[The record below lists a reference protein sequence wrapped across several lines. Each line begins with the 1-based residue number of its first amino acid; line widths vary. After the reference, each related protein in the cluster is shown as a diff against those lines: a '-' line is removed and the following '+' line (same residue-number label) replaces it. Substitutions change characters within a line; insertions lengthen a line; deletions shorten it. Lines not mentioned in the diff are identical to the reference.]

1 MPLLKEHIATIT
13 TIMNNGGEVSD
24 DFQFSDQQ
32 IYFILKSI
40 RSFLLKQRIDSGKY
54 ISPFNYQTIPCFKLI
69 LAEIK
74 DCECYTADCKGLQS
88 TCTIPTIIASN
99 KGLIV
104 DGIYSINTAK
114 PTRLAPL
121 TFDEYRLSQ
130 YSKTMRDVK
139 GYFIVGDKLHVVGYD
154 RLAAVKIRALFDDP
168 VEVLTMTPSCACNDD
183 GSALCLDPYEV
194 EFPLDSDLSK
204 TLWSMTYD
212 EILRVASK
220 MTPDLKNDARPAY
233 AQVDKK

>member
-1 MPLLKEHIATIT
+1 MAKLKEHLSTVT
-13 TIMNNGGEVSD
+13 TIMNNGIPTD
-24 DFQFSDQQ
+24 DYQFSDQQ
-32 IYFILKSI
+32 IYFILKAI

-54 ISPFNYQTIPCFKLI
+54 ISPFNYQTIPCFKLV
-69 LAEIK
+69 LAKIE
-74 DCECYTADCKGLQS
+74 DCECYTADCQSLQS

-104 DGIYSINTAK
+104 DGIYTINTNK

-130 YSKTMRDVK
+130 YSKTMKDVK
-139 GYFIVGDKLHVVGYD
+139 GYFIVADKLHVVGYD
-154 RLAAVKIRALFDDP
+154 RLAAVKVRALFDDP

-204 TLWSMTYD
+204 ALWSMTYD
-212 EILRVASK
+212 EILRVSSK
-220 MTPDLKNDARPAY
+220 MMPDLKNDAKPAY

>member
-1 MPLLKEHIATIT
+1 MSLLKEHLSTITSILNNGIAT
-13 TIMNNGGEVSD
+13 D
-24 DFQFSDQQ
+24 DYQFSDQQ
-32 IYFILKSI
+32 IYFILKSV
-40 RSFLLKQRIDSGKY
+40 RAALLKQRIDGGKY
-54 ISPFNYQTIPCFKLI
+54 ISPFNYQTIPCFKLQ
-69 LAEIK
+69 LAKIE
-74 DCECYTADCKGLQS
+74 DCECYTSDCYSLQS

-104 DGIYSINTAK
+104 DGVYTINTKK

-130 YSKTMRDVK
+130 YSKTMKDVK
-139 GYFIVGDKLHVVGYD
+139 GYFIVADKLHVVGYD
-154 RLAAVKIRALFDDP
+154 RLAAVKVRALFDDP
-168 VEVLTMTPSCACNDD
+168 VEVLTQTPSCACNDD

-204 TLWSMTYD
+204 ALWSMTYD
-212 EILRVASK
+212 EILRVSSK
-220 MTPDLKNDARPAY
+220 MMPDLKNDGKPAY